1 MTAPER
7 HGQGHEQDGATSTSV
22 HMEHGGKDAHGAGS
36 HDAHHQEFNW
46 YHGMIGVKEGEASL
60 LWRSPGTP
68 PPFAAL
74 LFNTFLLFFIIFK
87 VAKAPV
93 MQGLRDRKQKI
104 ARAIED
110 AAAMKKEA
118 EEQLARYQHKLDN
131 LDAEIE
137 RVKREMRES
146 AEAERRRV
154 LDEAKARRVRLEQ
167 EARQLVEQ
175 ELADLR
181 DQLTRETARAALRSA
196 RELLKKSASTE
207 DHRRLCEQYLAT
219 LAERPALAR
228 GGRS

>member
-1 MTAPER
+1 MNAPDAPKAR
-7 HGQGHEQDGATSTSV
+7 GQDPHGS
-22 HMEHGGKDAHGAGS
+22 DAHGGGG
-36 HDAHHQEFNW
+36 HDEHHQEFNW
-46 YHGMIGVKEGEASL
+46 FHGMIGVREGEASL
-60 LWRSPGTP
+60 LWRPPGTP
-68 PPFAAL
+68 IPFAAL
-74 LFNTFLLFFIIFK
+74 LLNTFLLFFIIFK

-104 ARAIED
+104 ARAIDD

-154 LDEAKARRVRLEQ
+154 LEEAKARRVRLEQ

-181 DQLTRETARAALRSA
+181 EQLTRETARAALRSA
-196 RELLKKSASTE
+196 RELLLKSTSTE

-219 LAERPALAR
+219 LVERPGVPR
-228 GGRS
+228 GVRS

>member
-1 MTAPER
+1 MNAPDAPKA
-7 HGQGHEQDGATSTSV
+7 HGQDPHGA
-22 HMEHGGKDAHGAGS
+22 DAHGGG
-36 HDAHHQEFNW
+36 HDEHHQEFNW
-46 YHGMIGVKEGEASL
+46 FHGMIGVKEGEASL
-60 LWRSPGTP
+60 LWRPPGTP
-68 PPFAAL
+68 APFAATLLNSLL
-74 LFNTFLLFFIIFK
+74 LFIILFK

-104 ARAIED
+104 ARAIDD

-154 LDEAKARRVRLEQ
+154 LEEAKARRVRLEQ

-196 RELLKKSASTE
+196 RELLVKNASTE
-207 DHRRLCEQYLAT
+207 DHRRLCEQHLAT
-219 LAERPALAR
+219 LVERPGIAR
-228 GGRS
+228 GVRS